1 MSKKKITPSSPKADS
16 LKRRSF
22 LKKFG
27 MGVVMASTFSVISLT
42 QFACVH
48 DPQEEA
54 VPKGG
59 Y

>member
-1 MSKKKITPSSPKADS
+1 MSSKKDKKEKEI

-27 MGVVMASTFSVISLT
+27 MGVVMASAYSVISLT
-42 QFACVH
+42 QFGCVH

-54 VPKGG
+54 TPKGG